1 MLLNILLVILVLDC
15 VGLTAVI
22 LMQRSEGG
30 ALGMGGG
37 PSGMFTA
44 RGAGDLL
51 TRLTSIMTGV
61 FFVLS
66 MVITLL
72 AGHSRENASL
82 TQRLKVNPIDLSAI
96 ANGSSAP
103 APAASSAPGAPPLP
117 NAAPPLPNAAPPLPG
132 AAPLPSLA
140 TQAPRPTLTA
150 PAGPSLA
157 PAAPTRAR
165 RSAAPGPTPT
175 IAASPTVAAPQLAA
189 PNQNLAAPPPAP
201 PPAPAPSAPA
211 SQPSAPQ

>member
-15 VGLTAVI
+15 VALTAVI

-51 TRLTSIMTGV
+51 TRMTSIFTTV

-66 MVITLL
+66 LGITLL
-72 AGHSRENASL
+72 AGHSRQNASI
-82 TQRLKVNPIDLSAI
+82 TQRLKVNPIDLSAL
-96 ANGSSAP
+96 ARGSSAP
-103 APAASSAPGAPPLP
+103 AAAASSAP
-117 NAAPPLPNAAPPLPG
+117 AAPPLPG
-132 AAPLPSLA
+132 AVPPLPGAAPPLPGAPLPSIA

-150 PAGPSLA
+150 PVVRQ
-157 PAAPTRAR
+157 PAVPPPRPR
-165 RSAAPGPTPT
+165 KAASTPAPT
-175 IAASPTVAAPQLAA
+175 IASPAPLAVPPPPVAATST
-189 PNQNLAAPPPAP
+189 PAP
-201 PPAPAPSAPA
+201 TAPTS
-211 SQPSAPQ
+211 PQ

>member
-15 VGLTAVI
+15 VALTCVI

-51 TRLTSIMTGV
+51 TRMTAVFTTV

-66 MVITLL
+66 LGITLL

-82 TQRLKVNPIDLSAI
+82 TQKLKVNPIDISAL
-96 ANGSSAP
+96 AAGSSAP
-103 APAASSAPGAPPLP
+103 AQAPAASSSA
-117 NAAPPLPNAAPPLPG
+117 AAPPLPG
-132 AAPLPSLA
+132 AAPPLPGS
-140 TQAPRPTLTA
+140 APLPGFGGQPA
-150 PAGPSLA
+150 AGPPQLRQQVRPSAPPPSQKAA
-157 PAAPTRAR
+157 PAAPTGAFRNTTPAI
-165 RSAAPGPTPT
+165 AKPAPLV
-175 IAASPTVAAPQLAA
+175 I
-189 PNQNLAAPPPAP
+189 PPPPTTSAP
-201 PPAPAPSAPA
+201 AATPPASPAPSG
-211 SQPSAPQ
+211 Q

>member
-15 VGLTAVI
+15 IALTGVI

-37 PSGMFTA
+37 PQGMFTA

-51 TRLTSIMTGV
+51 TRTTSILTGV

-72 AGHSRENASL
+72 AGHERANTSL
-82 TQRLKVNPIDLSAI
+82 TQRMKVNPIDITAL

-103 APAASSAPGAPPLP
+103 AASSAPSAPPLPTAPPLP
-117 NAAPPLPNAAPPLPG
+117 NAAPPLP
-132 AAPLPSLA
+132 
-140 TQAPRPTLTA
+140 TTA
-150 PAGPSLA
+150 PAPSLGVPHAALSAPQLRQQLPTTAPAPTGGA
-157 PAAPTRAR
+157 PAAPA
-165 RSAAPGPTPT
+165 
-175 IAASPTVAAPQLAA
+175 
-189 PNQNLAAPPPAP
+189 NQ
-201 PPAPAPSAPA
+201 APSG
-211 SQPSAPQ
+211 Q

>member
-15 VGLTAVI
+15 IALTGVI

-37 PSGMFTA
+37 PQGMFTA

-51 TRLTSIMTGV
+51 TRTTSILTGV

-72 AGHSRENASL
+72 AGHERANSLL
-82 TQRLKVNPIDLSAI
+82 TQRMKVNPIDITAL

-103 APAASSAPGAPPLP
+103 AASSAPSAPPLPTAPPLP
-117 NAAPPLPNAAPPLPG
+117 NAAPPLPTTAPP
-132 AAPLPSLA
+132 PSLG
-140 TQAPRPTLTA
+140 APRAAVVTPRLRQQLPTTA
-150 PAGPSLA
+150 PA
-157 PAAPTRAR
+157 
-165 RSAAPGPTPT
+165 PTPSGAFHT
-175 IAASPTVAAPQLAA
+175 QTPALAK
-189 PNQNLAAPPPAP
+189 PAP
-201 PPAPAPSAPA
+201 LTVVPSPGTAPAPSG
-211 SQPSAPQ
+211 Q